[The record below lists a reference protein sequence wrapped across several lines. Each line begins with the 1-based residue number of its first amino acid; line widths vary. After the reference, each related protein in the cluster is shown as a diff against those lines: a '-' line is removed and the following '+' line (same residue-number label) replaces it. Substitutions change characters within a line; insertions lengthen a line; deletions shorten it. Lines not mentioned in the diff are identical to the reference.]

1 MFKKAYARGTM
12 KALLDAGVVKIANE
26 DLAAAVADQ
35 AAEGMPEQP
44 LGEVAPETSADLVA
58 NLVDLS
64 NSLQEGAESAA
75 AAANAASGGEAPGAE
90 VPAEEAA
97 AALPS
102 PEEEAA
108 KTGALKNAAAWLRR
122 KLSADT
128 GSTIV
133 GDRPVQENRPENTP
147 SAEAKLDAK
156 NRPGGDSYANVGEDG
171 VGGQQDSGAG
181 AIASEKKREGVGM
194 GPAKGGSNSATE
206 AVKGA
211 SLRSFIRKIAMGK
224 SAEVPG
230 TTIDGSKP
238 SVDAITGEGELE
250 KNRRPEGYANV
261 GVDGVGNSALAAGER
276 AAAIGTEE
284 PHPGQPAHEGG
295 SNTVIDQ
302 AKTSADK
309 EFVAR
314 FIATGKK
321 YASLLPFY
329 MDENEKTAAI
339 QYLMSLPPFEQARVM
354 NGVEKTAEL
363 PEGLK
368 NYIASKKDGGEEKK
382 DDDEKHEEGESDE
395 KEKKEEAKKEASAR
409 RAPKSGDVIARLR
422 QLSR

>member
-44 LGEVAPETSADLVA
+44 LGEVPPEVSADLVA

-90 VPAEEAA
+90 APAEEATEA
-97 AALPS
+97 PPS
-102 PEEEAA
+102 PEE
-108 KTGALKNAAAWLRR
+108 KTGALKNAAARLRR

-181 AIASEKKREGVGM
+181 AIASERKREGVGM
-194 GPAKGGSNSATE
+194 GPAEGGSNSATE

-211 SLRSFIRKIAMGK
+211 SLRAFIRKVAMGK

-261 GVDGVGNSALAAGER
+261 GVDAVGNSALAAGER
-276 AAAIGTEE
+276 AAAVGTEE

-354 NGVEKTAEL
+354 SGVEKTAEL

-368 NYIASKKDGGEEKK
+368 NYIANKKDGEGEKK
-382 DDDEKHEEGESDE
+382 DDDEKDDDE
-395 KEKKEEAKKEASAR
+395 KNEEEKKEEKKEEAKKEASAR